1 MAPRSGRHRE
11 PPANPSSARTSPPT
25 APGLVEAC
33 DHPRRRVGEPWT
45 VARPFVTSPADAEQ
59 PVGWPGEG
67 TYFWWYGSLPTTNY
81 ITGPYGL
88 ITADLDTTGMVDYEL
103 MREIAMTTVRTTLQ
117 LASTS
122 RRDLKVT

>member
-1 MAPRSGRHRE
+1 MPRHTGQHE
-11 PPANPSSARTSPPT
+11 LGAFFTPN
-25 APGLVEAC
+25 APGLVDASITHE
-33 DHPRRRVGEPWT
+33 RRVKEPCT

-59 PVGWPGEG
+59 PQGWPGEG
-67 TYFWWYGSLPTTNY
+67 TYFWWYGSIPTSNY

-103 MREIAMTTVRTTLQ
+103 MRNIAMTTVRTTLQ

-122 RRDLKVT
+122 KRDLKVT